1 MSIERDLTTL
11 KIVEIGA
18 TPYVKRVLPEQTI
31 FFSTFAGED
40 ASRLGANAFDVSIGN
55 IAKLWRALQDR
66 DVSLIVCQPTF
77 FSPWH
82 WQSIGRLLFSRRALT
97 GRLSA
102 VQAFGPQMLRASTVA
117 PIAILDAEDL
127 PCINRNNFFLLD
139 RCVAYFKRELPADR
153 WRVFL
158 KTGHPN
164 LPTARFR
171 GDQHYAKWLSKLRPI
186 SLGLPHDRVH
196 FLPQERVEKTAD
208 IFFAGRI
215 EGSSSVRATGIAE
228 LMQLKDRGLVIDI
241 PSRRLE
247 PHEFY
252 RRCASAWLTWSPE
265 GYGWDCFR
273 HYEAAACHSV
283 PLISQPTIERYQPML
298 GGTHAIYYDIEAG
311 GLTRAA
317 LAALQDKTRLQTVAA
332 AAREHVLAHHT
343 PSAIVRH
350 VVETALRLRT
360 V

>member
-1 MSIERDLTTL
+1 MNIQRDLTGL

-18 TPYVKRVLPEQTI
+18 MPTVKRAFPEQTT
-31 FFSTFAGED
+31 FFSTFAGAD
-40 ASRLGANAFDVSIGN
+40 VSALGANAFDVSVGN
-55 IAKLWRALQDR
+55 ISRLWRALHDR

-82 WQSIGRLLFSRRALT
+82 WQSIGRMLFSRRALM
-97 GRLSA
+97 GALSPT
-102 VQAFGPQMLRASTVA
+102 QAFGPQMLRTSTAA
-117 PIAILDAEDL
+117 PIAIFDAEDL

-139 RCVAYFKRELPADR
+139 RCVAYFKRELPVDR

-171 GDQHYAKWLSKLRPI
+171 GDRRYAKWLSKLHPI

-196 FLPQERVEKTAD
+196 LLPQERGEKTAD

-215 EGSSSVRATGIAE
+215 EGSSSVRTRGMSE
-228 LMQLKDRGLVIDI
+228 LMKLKDRGLIVDI
-241 PSRRLE
+241 ASHPLE
-247 PHEFY
+247 PREFY

-298 GGTHAIYYDIEAG
+298 AGAHAIYYDVEAG

-317 LAALQDKTRLQTVAA
+317 LAALEDKTRLQTMAP

-343 PSAIVRH
+343 PDAIARH
-350 VVETALRLRT
+350 MVETAIRLRT
-360 V
+360 A